1 MAGRKLEH
9 FNEVIRQKLGT
20 ILIQEAQDPRFKFVT
35 VTGVMLAKDF
45 SFARVNFCCLD
56 QSLDVEK
63 LTDSLNRAAGFFSQ
77 ALARTMT
84 TRKTPRLRFYY
95 DHGYDYAAQIDTLL
109 HELKA
114 RGE

>member
-9 FNEVIRQKLGT
+9 YNEVIRQKLGT
-20 ILIQEAQDPRFKFVT
+20 ILIQEARDPRFRFVT
-35 VTGVMLAKDF
+35 ITGVALAKDF
-45 SFARVNFCCLD
+45 SFARVQFCCLD
-56 QSLDVEK
+56 QTLEVEA

-77 ALARTMT
+77 ALARTLA

-95 DHGYDYAAQIDTLL
+95 DHGFDHAGEIEALL
-109 HELKA
+109 AELKV